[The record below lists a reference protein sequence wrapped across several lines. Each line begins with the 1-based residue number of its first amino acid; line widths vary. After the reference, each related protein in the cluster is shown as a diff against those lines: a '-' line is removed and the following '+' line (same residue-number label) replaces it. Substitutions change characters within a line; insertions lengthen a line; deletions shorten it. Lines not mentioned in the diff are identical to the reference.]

1 MIIYKY
7 VSYKYFVQN
16 KIKVKEVHF
25 FRAIKKMK
33 CQTRLVGHFIPIS
46 NCFEYIW
53 TWDTKTSQNKTT
65 KVVISDETIHSL

>member
-33 CQTRLVGHFIPIS
+33 C
-46 NCFEYIW
+46 
-53 TWDTKTSQNKTT
+53 
-65 KVVISDETIHSL
+65 